1 MNKIKK
7 QYICLNLLKKYSV
20 KILHKWT
27 FIKYFYSIKTENMR
41 IHKSVLP
48 FMAILLVTGFSI
60 KQKRETLSVKVH
72 TIAEGLMAPV
82 AMDCPKDG
90 SGRLFIC
97 EQNGKIKI
105 IKNQKVN
112 TVPFLELGS
121 KVDKGNMFYSEKG
134 LLGIAFHPNY
144 KTNGRFFIYYSAPS
158 KLKDSEHKSILAEYK
173 VSSNPDIAN
182 LGSEKILMEIE
193 QPQMNHNGGQ
203 LAFGLDGYLYIGL
216 GDGGGAGDEHG
227 TIGNGQDLNTL
238 LGKILRINI
247 DNYSVQTNS
256 QKKYG
261 IPADNPFIKN
271 KNVRPEIW
279 AYGLRNPWRFSFDRK
294 TGKLFC
300 ADVGQDK
307 WEEIDLIEKGK
318 NYGWRFMEGNHCYEP
333 EVNCNQSRLTLPI
346 AEYSHQ
352 TGICIT
358 GGYVY
363 RGNSI
368 QYLQGKYI
376 FGDWKGKMFYLDAKP
391 NGWEMKDLILTE
403 RNDND
408 LGLNINSFGEDEKG
422 EVYILAQKFTGTV
435 QANGMVLMILGK

>member
-1 MNKIKK
+1 
-7 QYICLNLLKKYSV
+7 
-20 KILHKWT
+20 
-27 FIKYFYSIKTENMR
+27 MR
-41 IHKSVLP
+41 ILKFVFP
-48 FMAILLVTGFSI
+48 IIAILLVAGFTIIHKKESISI
-60 KQKRETLSVKVH
+60 KVKIIV
-72 TIAEGLMAPV
+72 EGLLGPV

-90 SGRLFIC
+90 SGRLFVC

-105 IKNQKVN
+105 IKNKKVN

-134 LLGIAFHPNY
+134 LLGIAFHPDY
-144 KTNGRFFIYYSAPS
+144 KVNGRFFIYYSAPS
-158 KLKDSEHKSILAEYK
+158 KVKGSEHKSILAEYK

-182 LGSEKILMEIE
+182 AGSEKILMEIE

-203 LAFGLDGYLYIGL
+203 LAFGPDGYLYIGL

-247 DNYSVQTNS
+247 DNYSVQANS
-256 QKKYG
+256 QKKYS

-294 TGKLFC
+294 TGALFC

-318 NYGWRFMEGNHCYEP
+318 NYGWRLMEGRHCYEP
-333 EVNCNQSRLTLPI
+333 EINCNQRGLTLPI
-346 AEYSHQ
+346 AEYGHQ
-352 TGICIT
+352 TGICVT

-368 QYLQGKYI
+368 KHLQGKYI
-376 FGDWKGKMFYLDAKP
+376 FGDWKGKLFYLEEKTKA
-391 NGWEMKDLILTE
+391 WEMKDLILTE

-408 LGLNINSFGEDEKG
+408 LGFNINSFGEDEKG

-435 QANGMVLMILGK
+435 QANGMLMIILDK